1 MGGSVVILIEDCK
14 MDIGKSGCGLE
25 LNQSLEKFT
34 LFDKFVSLIKIL
46 LSFTKTYDIFYNFQF
61 IVIQFIS
68 LLLRRCGN
76 KNYKNEIKHM
86 YLIKNSMVYGM

>member
-34 LFDKFVSLIKIL
+34 LFDKFVSLIKNII
-46 LSFTKTYDIFYNFQF
+46 IFHEN
-61 IVIQFIS
+61 
-68 LLLRRCGN
+68 LRN
-76 KNYKNEIKHM
+76 V
-86 YLIKNSMVYGM
+86 L

>member
-1 MGGSVVILIEDCK
+1 M
-14 MDIGKSGCGLE
+14 
-25 LNQSLEKFT
+25 
-34 LFDKFVSLIKIL
+34 
-46 LSFTKTYDIFYNFQF
+46 FYNFQF

-86 YLIKNSMVYGM
+86 HFTKNSMVYGM